1 MSDLLRRL
9 PSWVGPLCA
18 ALLALMLT
26 GAKGWSRF
34 SLSVEDAGGELPA
47 DWAVEGLHPALAA
60 MGQVAADTSKL
71 PAERVV
77 ALSRAS
83 QFLGL
88 RLWLANE
95 MAGEDI
101 PPAHVDDFV
110 SILLDPKN
118 KQVLIQRCPTLPEY
132 LVSLCDESARQV
144 LEARLDELLGS
155 TLSQGY
161 SVAAEHRQDETD
173 LGLLAAEV
181 ASGLGARGVR
191 MAELLL
197 TDPDTPPRSRA
208 LAVTV
213 LARAMPREQAI
224 QRLSELLRVQEPAVV
239 VVALEL
245 ARLDARDVQEA
256 MAAVAVELGPTAEG
270 QLVRFAGVGL
280 LGEQP

>member
-1 MSDLLRRL
+1 
-9 PSWVGPLCA
+9 VGPLSA
-18 ALLALMLT
+18 ALLVLILT

-34 SLSVEDAGGELPA
+34 SLPTEDAGGELPEG
-47 DWAVEGLHPALAA
+47 WAIEGLHPALAA
-60 MGQVAADTSKL
+60 MGQMSADTTEL

-95 MAGEDI
+95 MDGEEI

-118 KQVLIQRCPTLPEY
+118 KEVLIQRCPTLPEY
-132 LVSLCDESARQV
+132 LASLCDETAV
-144 LEARLDELLGS
+144 KKLEARLDGFLGS

-181 ASGLGARGVR
+181 ASGLGERGVR
-191 MAELLL
+191 IADLVLAD
-197 TDPDTPPRSRA
+197 TNTPPRSRS

-213 LARAMPREQAI
+213 LARAMPREQAT
-224 QRLSELLRVQEPAVV
+224 QRLLELLQVGEPAVA

-245 ARLDARDVQEA
+245 ARLDARDAQDEIA
-256 MAAVAVELGPTAEG
+256 SVAGALGPDVQG
-270 QLVRFAGVGL
+270 QLVRFAGAGL
-280 LGEQP
+280 LKERP